1 MKDAGVGYAL
11 AGAGQGDEAMRTK
24 HFALT
29 AALLVLAF
37 GMTACGKRGPLE
49 PPPRADKTAHV
60 ERAAGESG
68 KVIEEREQDVKGSHE
83 PFILD
88 VLL

>member
-1 MKDAGVGYAL
+1 
-11 AGAGQGDEAMRTK
+11 MRWPAPDRGTK
-24 HFALT
+24 L
-29 AALLVLAF
+29 
-37 GMTACGKRGPLE
+37 CGPLE